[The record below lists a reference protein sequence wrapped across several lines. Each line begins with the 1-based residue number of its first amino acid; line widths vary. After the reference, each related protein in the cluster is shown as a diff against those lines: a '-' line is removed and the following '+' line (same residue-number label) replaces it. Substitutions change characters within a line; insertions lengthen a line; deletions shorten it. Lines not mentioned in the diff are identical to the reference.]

1 VGLRHVLSGHLTMV
15 AGLAGD
21 QWNEGDVSCSVVRR
35 VALPDAFLALDG
47 LFETF
52 LTVLTDLGAYPA
64 VIERELARYLPF
76 LATTKV
82 LVAAVRAGV
91 GRELAHEAIKE
102 HAVAVALAMRASGQ
116 QDNDLVARLAADERL
131 PLDEDALK
139 ALLAD
144 PLSFVGTAERQVE
157 RFVASVG
164 VLTDAHPDAARYR
177 PGDIL

>member
-1 VGLRHVLSGHLTMV
+1 
-15 AGLAGD
+15 
-21 QWNEGDVSCSVVRR
+21 

-52 LTVLTDLGAYPA
+52 LTVLADLGAYPA

-91 GRELAHEAIKE
+91 GREIAHAAIKE
-102 HAVAVALAMRASGQ
+102 HAVAVALEMRASGRL
-116 QDNDLVARLAADERL
+116 DNDLLERLAADDRL
-131 PLDEDALK
+131 PLDRQALN

-144 PLSFVGTAERQVE
+144 PLGFVGTAQRQVE
-157 RFVASVG
+157 RFVASVT
-164 VLTDAHPDAARYR
+164 VLADAHPEAARYR